1 MQVEFHRPDEPD
13 AVMATVA
20 WSAGQAIISSDD
32 DATEATLIRAFR
44 RTPVVI
50 DDASYRRLG
59 TFGEVQIQPGSLE
72 WFRAVVQARVPTETG
87 LIGRFVPGVSQGGFD
102 PAAGYR
108 TFEDSI
114 ERLTT

>member
-1 MQVEFHRPDEPD
+1 MQVEFHQPDTPD
-13 AVMATVA
+13 DVLATVA
-20 WSAGQAIISSDD
+20 WNGGDPIVTSED
-32 DATEATLIRAFR
+32 DAIRAALAKALR

-59 TFGEVQIQPGSLE
+59 TAGEVMIQPGSLE
-72 WFRAVVQARVPTETG
+72 WFRAVVQARVPAETG
-87 LIGRFVPGVSQGGFD
+87 LTGRFVPGVREGGYD